1 MKNYSGDFTIPV
13 SREMVWNFLMDPHK
27 VGPCLP
33 DLVNMDVYD
42 NNNFRTKVR
51 VGLGPIRGAF
61 DLTNNLTVEEPS
73 KSASMSVKGG
83 GMGSGVDMSAK
94 MFLEDME
101 DQQGTVLK
109 WTCDVVV
116 SGPIATIGGR
126 LIDGQARK
134 ITEQVFQNIQNA
146 LISLESEVSTTN
158 EEVE

>member
-1 MKNYSGDFTIPV
+1 MKTYSGDFTIPV

-33 DLVNMDVYD
+33 DLLSMDVTD
-42 NNNFRTKVR
+42 NHNFRAKVR

-61 DLTNNLTVEEPS
+61 DLANNITVEEPG

-94 MFLEDME
+94 MFLEDLE
-101 DQQGTVLK
+101 DQEGTLLK
-109 WTCDVVV
+109 WSCDVVV

-134 ITEQVFQNIQNA
+134 ITEQVFENIRNA
-146 LISLESEVSTTN
+146 LISLKNEVAVAN
-158 EEVE
+158 EEAE

>member
-33 DLVNMDVYD
+33 DLLSMDVTD
-42 NNNFRTKVR
+42 NQNFRAKVR

-61 DLTNNLTVEEPS
+61 DLANVITIEEPG
-73 KSASMSVKGG
+73 KAASMSVKGG
-83 GMGSGVDMSAK
+83 GMGSGIDMSAK
-94 MFLEDME
+94 MFLEDLE
-101 DQQGTVLK
+101 EQQGTLLK

-134 ITEQVFQNIQNA
+134 ITEQVFENIRNA
-146 LISLESEVSTTN
+146 LISMKNEVAVAN
-158 EEVE
+158 EDEE

>member
-13 SREMVWNFLMDPHK
+13 SREMVWDFLMDPHK

-33 DLVNMDVYD
+33 DLLSMDVTD
-42 NNNFRTKVR
+42 KQNFRAKVR
-51 VGLGPIRGAF
+51 VGLGPVRGAF
-61 DLTNNLTVEEPS
+61 DLATTITIEEPGR
-73 KSASMSVKGG
+73 SASMSVKGG

-94 MFLEDME
+94 MFLEDLE
-101 DQQGTVLK
+101 DQEGTLLK

-134 ITEQVFQNIQNA
+134 ITEQVFENIRNA
-146 LISLESEVSTTN
+146 LISSKDGVAVAN
-158 EEVE
+158 EEAE

>member
-13 SREMVWNFLMDPHK
+13 SREMVWNFLMDPYK

-33 DLVNMDVYD
+33 DLLNMDVSD
-42 NNNFRTKVR
+42 NLNFRAKVR

-61 DLTNNLTVEEPS
+61 DLANSITIEEPG
-73 KSASMSVKGG
+73 KSASLSVKGG

-94 MFLEDME
+94 MFLEDLE
-101 DQQGTVLK
+101 DQQGTLLK
-109 WTCDVVV
+109 WSCDVVV

-134 ITEQVFQNIQNA
+134 ITEQVFENIRNA
-146 LISLESEVSTTN
+146 LVSLKNEVAVT
-158 EEVE
+158 EEETK

>member
-33 DLVNMDVYD
+33 DLLNMDVSD
-42 NNNFRTKVR
+42 NQNFRAKVR
-51 VGLGPIRGAF
+51 VGVGPIRGAF
-61 DLTNNLTVEEPS
+61 DLATSITVEEPG
-73 KSASMSVKGG
+73 KSASMSIKGG

-94 MFLEDME
+94 MSLEDLE
-101 DQQGTVLK
+101 DQQSTLLK
-109 WTCDVVV
+109 WSCDVVV

-134 ITEQVFQNIQNA
+134 ITEQVFENIRHA
-146 LISLESEVSTTN
+146 LISLKKEVAVANEESE
-158 EEVE
+158 

>member
-1 MKNYSGDFTIPV
+1 VKNYSGDFTIPV

-33 DLVNMDVYD
+33 DLLSMDVSD
-42 NNNFRTKVR
+42 NHHFRAKVR

-61 DLTNNLTVEEPS
+61 DLANSITVEEEG

-83 GMGSGVDMSAK
+83 GMGSGIDMSAK
-94 MFLEDME
+94 MSLEDLE
-101 DQQGTVLK
+101 DQQGTLLK
-109 WTCDVVV
+109 WSCDVVV

-134 ITEQVFQNIQNA
+134 ITEQVFENIRNA
-146 LISLESEVSTTN
+146 LISLKNEVAVAN
-158 EEVE
+158 EDAE